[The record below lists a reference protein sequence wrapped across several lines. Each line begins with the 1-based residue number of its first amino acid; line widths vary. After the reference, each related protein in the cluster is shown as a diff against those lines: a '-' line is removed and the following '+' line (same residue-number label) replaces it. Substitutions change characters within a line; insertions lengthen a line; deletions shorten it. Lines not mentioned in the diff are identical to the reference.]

1 MAQKINQ
8 LLEQVRSELGTD
20 LIATD
25 VVGMDGIS
33 IAGVT
38 TIPNFDTSVGC
49 ARFAMVMKLASK
61 VGDKLAAGHV
71 EENLAST
78 YKGIVLSRLLGDG
91 SYYWAVVLRKDA
103 TLGTARLIM
112 REYAEQIWDAI
123 PR

>member
-8 LLEQVRSELGTD
+8 LLEQIRSELGTD

-25 VVGMDGIS
+25 IIGMDGIS

-38 TIPNFDTSVGC
+38 TIPNFDSAAGC

-61 VGDKLAAGHV
+61 IGNKLATGQV

-78 YKGIVLSRLLGDG
+78 YKGIVLSRSLGDG
-91 SYYWAVVLRKDA
+91 SYIWAMVLRKDA

>member
-8 LLEQVRSELGTD
+8 LLEQIRSELGTD

-25 VVGMDGIS
+25 IVGMDGIS

-38 TIPNFDTSVGC
+38 TIPNFDSAAGC
-49 ARFAMVMKLASK
+49 ARFAMVMKLASR
-61 VGDKLAAGHV
+61 VSDKLATGQI
-71 EENLAST
+71 EENLVST
-78 YKGIVLSRLLGDG
+78 HQGIVLSRLLGDG

-112 REYAEQIWDAI
+112 RENAEQIWDAI